1 MNVPSVFMS
10 TTAPAETPATPVTV
24 SADGPS
30 VSVSLSSTLPVKAT
44 AGKPVGLTPT
54 STSVLPTAPL

>member
-1 MNVPSVFMS
+1 
-10 TTAPAETPATPVTV
+10 
-24 SADGPS
+24 
-30 VSVSLSSTLPVKAT
+30 VSLSSTLPVKAT